1 MIATNINTGT
11 KKPAS
16 TTKENSAQGVVRQSA
31 AAIKLKLKDP
41 KKTVLWDLPFADKKT
56 MSYWAVPATGGY
68 FGGYKT
74 GNAMALIFL
83 RHLRNRD
90 QTLPPINDLTQILE
104 AIFKRIQDAG
114 GPLPP
119 LQEPGGAYASLRGQY
134 VGFFNC
140 VTQWLWVAAT
150 KHGDSLDELS
160 DADLV
165 AQANEGLRRDEA
177 GYYDSLPEKEE
188 PR

>member
-1 MIATNINTGT
+1 MIGENINTCT
-11 KKPAS
+11 KKTAS
-16 TTKENSAQGVVRQSA
+16 IAHQSA
-31 AAIKLKLKDP
+31 VIKF
-41 KKTVLWDLPFADKKT
+41 KKSKKPVLWDLPFADKKT
-56 MSYWAVPATGGY
+56 RSYWAVPATGGY
-68 FGGYKT
+68 IGGYKT
-74 GNAMALIFL
+74 GNAMALVFL

-90 QTLPPINDLTQILE
+90 QTLPPINDLTLILK

-119 LQEPGGAYASLRGQY
+119 LQDPGGAYASLRGQY

-150 KHGDSLDELS
+150 KHGDSLDELA

-165 AQANEGLRRDEA
+165 VTANEGLKFDA
-177 GYYDSLPEKEE
+177 VGYFDSLPEDE
-188 PR
+188 